1 MASTAA
7 ADTPAANASEAE
19 LMIGG
24 MTCASCAAR
33 VEKKLNR
40 MDGVTA
46 TVNYATEKARVT
58 FAEGLELS
66 DLVATVEKTGYTARP
81 VAHPKRPVAHPKRE
95 QPETEPE
102 PQRERTPE
110 QAEEPASADVRAAAD
125 VRTEAEEAEPSAA
138 TEAADSAEAEQAASL
153 ATLRQ
158 RFIASAV
165 LSVPVVL
172 LAMVPALQFD
182 NWQWLS
188 LTLAAPVVVW
198 GGLPFHRATWTN
210 LRHGAATMDTLVSMG
225 TLAAFGWSLW
235 ALFLG
240 DAGMPG
246 MRHGFDLTVSRTD
259 ASSTIYLEVAAGV
272 ITFILLGRYLEARA
286 KRKAGAALR
295 ALLHL
300 GAKDVAVL
308 RNDGTEVRVP
318 ADRLAVGDRFVVRPG
333 EKIATDGTVVEG
345 TSAVDASMLTGESVP
360 VEVAAGDTV
369 TGATINAGG
378 RLVVEATRIGSDTQ
392 LARMARLVED
402 AQNGK
407 AAAQRLADRI
417 SAVFVPIV
425 IALALG
431 TLGFWLGSGA
441 GLTAAFT
448 AAVAVLIIACPC
460 ALGLATPTALMVGTG
475 RGAQLGILIKGPEV
489 LETTRQVD
497 TIVLDKT
504 GTVTTGKMTLL
515 DIHTAEGTDDN
526 DVLRLAGAI
535 EHSSEHPI
543 AQAVAAGAVERLGGA
558 TLPTPESFANVPGLG
573 VQGTVDGHALLVG
586 RPRLLTDAGVSLP
599 PELAAAL
606 AEAEEHGRTA
616 VAVGWDGAAR
626 GVLAVADAVKDGSAA
641 AVAELRA
648 LGLRPVLLTGDNRAV
663 ADAVAREVGI
673 EEVHAEVLPEEKVAV
688 VKRLQAEGRSVAM
701 AGDGVND
708 AAALATADLGLAMGT
723 GTDAAI
729 EASDLTLIRGDLK
742 VTADAIRLSRRTL
755 STIRGNLFWAFGYNV
770 AALPLAASGLLNPMI
785 AGAAMAFSSVFVVT
799 NSLRLRAFT

>member
-7 ADTPAANASEAE
+7 AGTPAADASEAE

-66 DLVATVEKTGYTARP
+66 DLVATVERTGYTARP
-81 VAHPKRPVAHPKRE
+81 LAPPK
-95 QPETEPE
+95 QEPE
-102 PQRERTPE
+102 PKPEPE
-110 QAEEPASADVRAAAD
+110 QEPDPDPAPA
-125 VRTEAEEAEPSAA
+125 PSDAPA
-138 TEAADSAEAEQAASL
+138 TSTDAAEAEQAASL
-153 ATLRQ
+153 AALRQ
-158 RFIASAV
+158 RVVVSAV

-182 NWQWLS
+182 SWQWLS
-188 LTLAAPVVVW
+188 LTLAAPVVIW

-246 MRHGFDLTVSRTD
+246 MRHGFDLTVSRAD

-286 KRKAGAALR
+286 KRRSGAALR
-295 ALLHL
+295 ALMHL

-308 RNDGTEVRVP
+308 RGGTEVRVP
-318 ADRLAVGDRFVVRPG
+318 ADRLVIGDRFVVRPG
-333 EKIATDGTVVEG
+333 EKIATDGRVVEG
-345 TSAVDASMLTGESVP
+345 SSAVDASMLTGESVP
-360 VEVAAGDTV
+360 VEVAAGDSV

-431 TLGFWLGSGA
+431 TLGFWLGTGA
-441 GLTAAFT
+441 GPTAAFT

-489 LETTRQVD
+489 LETTRRID

-515 DIHTAEGTDDN
+515 AVHTADGTDEN
-526 DVLRLAGAI
+526 DVLRLAGAV

-543 AQAVAAGAVERLGGA
+543 AQAVAAGAVERLSDGS
-558 TLPTPESFANVPGLG
+558 TLPTPEDFANIPGLG
-573 VQGTVDGHALLVG
+573 VQGVVDGHTVLVG
-586 RPRLLTDAGVSLP
+586 RPRLLADAGIALP

-606 AEAEEHGRTA
+606 TEAGEQGRTA
-616 VAVGWDGAAR
+616 VAVAWDGAAR
-626 GVLAVADAVKDGSAA
+626 GVLGVADAVKDGSAA
-641 AVAELRA
+641 AVAQLRA

-663 ADAVAREVGI
+663 AEAVAREVGI
-673 EEVHAEVLPEEKVAV
+673 DEVHAEVLPEEKVDV

-701 AGDGVND
+701 VGDGVND

-729 EASDLTLIRGDLK
+729 EASDLTLVRGDLK

>member
-7 ADTPAANASEAE
+7 AGTPAANATGAE

-58 FAEGLELS
+58 FAEGLELA

-81 VAHPKRPVAHPKRE
+81 IAP
-95 QPETEPE
+95 PERNPE
-102 PQRERTPE
+102 RKPEGKPGGKPTPE
-110 QAEEPASADVRAAAD
+110 QGPAPEQGPGQRPQPEPGPECRQEPEQATDPDPTPADVSAAA
-125 VRTEAEEAEPSAA
+125 
-138 TEAADSAEAEQAASL
+138 AEAEQASSL
-153 ATLRQ
+153 AALRQ
-158 RFIASAV
+158 RLIVSAV

-188 LTLAAPVVVW
+188 LALAAPVVVW

-246 MRHGFDLTVSRTD
+246 MRHGFDLTVSRAD

-286 KRKAGAALR
+286 KRKSGAALR
-295 ALLHL
+295 ALMHL
-300 GAKDVAVL
+300 GAKDVTVL
-308 RNDGTEVRVP
+308 RSGTEVRVR
-318 ADRLAVGDRFVVRPG
+318 ADRLVVGDRFVVRPG
-333 EKIATDGTVVEG
+333 EKIATDGTVIEG
-345 TSAVDASMLTGESVP
+345 SSAVDASMLTGESVP
-360 VEVAAGDTV
+360 VEVTTGDSV

-378 RLVVEATRIGSDTQ
+378 RLVIEATRIGSDTQ

-441 GLTAAFT
+441 GPTAAFT

-489 LETTRQVD
+489 LETTRRVD

-515 DIHTAEGTDDN
+515 TVHTAQDTDEN
-526 DVLRLAGAI
+526 DALRLSGAL

-543 AQAVAAGAVERLGGA
+543 AQAVATGAADRLGA
-558 TLPTPESFANVPGLG
+558 TLPTPEDFANIPGLG
-573 VQGTVDGHALLVG
+573 VQGVVEGHTVLVG
-586 RPRLLTDAGVSLP
+586 RPRLLADAGIALP
-599 PELAAAL
+599 PELTAAL
-606 AEAEEHGRTA
+606 AESQEQGRTA
-616 VAVGWDGAAR
+616 VAVAWDGKAR
-626 GVLAVADAVKDGSAA
+626 GVLGVADAVKDGSAA
-641 AVAELRA
+641 AVAQLRA

-673 EEVHAEVLPEEKVAV
+673 DEVYAEVMPEGKVDV

-701 AGDGVND
+701 VGDGVND

-729 EASDLTLIRGDLK
+729 EASDLTLVRGDLK

-755 STIRGNLFWAFGYNV
+755 STIRGNLVWAFGYNV